1 MRSMKLSIFD
11 EYNLRAR
18 ISVWIIFISPIILPA
33 YLMIDTIRAFSTTA
47 IVVLILIALSNL
59 YIIHIRNC
67 AKHGKSSVDK
77 RSIVKEYF
85 VNDSKL
91 SRKMRN
97 TICDKMQNYG
107 IDQTEIQIL
116 KNKET
121 ADPKYS
127 DILDNV
133 INIIKESQRKNTL
146 VREENIQY
154 GFCRNLYAIRLPG
167 TIITGSMIILE
178 VICMK
183 SACIDVDTDM
193 LILSLAVDA
202 LFLLIWLFGINRK
215 LVIIAAE
222 NYAEC
227 LFNAFEGKL

>member
-1 MRSMKLSIFD
+1 MKLSIFD

-18 ISVWIIFISPIILPA
+18 ITVWIIFIGPIILPA

-67 AKHGKSSVDK
+67 AKHGKKSVDK
-77 RSIVKEYF
+77 RSIVKAYF
-85 VNDSKL
+85 DNDSKL
-91 SRKMRN
+91 NRKMRN
-97 TICDKMQNYG
+97 TICDKIQKHG
-107 IDQTEIQIL
+107 FAQSEIQIL

-121 ADPKYS
+121 VNPEYP

-154 GFCRNLYAIRLPG
+154 GFCRNLYAIRTLG
-167 TIITGSMIILE
+167 TVITGVMIILE

-183 SACIDVDTDM
+183 LACTDVDKDM
-193 LILSLAVDA
+193 LLLSLAVDA
-202 LFLLIWLFGINRK
+202 FFLLMWLFGINRK

-222 NYAEC
+222 SYAEC
-227 LFNAFEGKL
+227 LFNAFEGE

>member
-77 RSIVKEYF
+77 RSIAKEYF

-97 TICDKMQNYG
+97 TI
-107 IDQTEIQIL
+107 
-116 KNKET
+116 
-121 ADPKYS
+121 
-127 DILDNV
+127 
-133 INIIKESQRKNTL
+133 
-146 VREENIQY
+146 
-154 GFCRNLYAIRLPG
+154 F
-167 TIITGSMIILE
+167 
-178 VICMK
+178 
-183 SACIDVDTDM
+183 
-193 LILSLAVDA
+193 
-202 LFLLIWLFGINRK
+202 
-215 LVIIAAE
+215 
-222 NYAEC
+222 
-227 LFNAFEGKL
+227 